1 MTVVI
6 GMLLMLNL
14 MILGGLTHAK
24 VNVVIANSIVV
35 VLVQIII
42 LVVVVVV
49 VVVVAAAAGVVVV
62 VVALA
67 LALAVAGVLPNKHK
81 LRFTMKQRI

>member
-49 VVVVAAAAGVVVV
+49 VVVAAAAGVV

>member
-1 MTVVI
+1 
-6 GMLLMLNL
+6 MLNL

-49 VVVVAAAAGVVVV
+49 VAAAAGVVVV
-62 VVALA
+62 A

>member
-49 VVVVAAAAGVVVV
+49 VVVAAAGVVVAL
-62 VVALA
+62 ALA

>member
-49 VVVVAAAAGVVVV
+49 VVVAAAGVVVV
-62 VVALA
+62 ALALA

>member
-1 MTVVI
+1 
-6 GMLLMLNL
+6 MLLMLNL

-24 VNVVIANSIVV
+24 VNVVIENSIVV

-49 VVVVAAAAGVVVV
+49 VVVAAAAGVV

>member
-1 MTVVI
+1 
-6 GMLLMLNL
+6 MLLMLNL

-49 VVVVAAAAGVVVV
+49 VVVAAAAGVV

-67 LALAVAGVLPNKHK
+67 LALAVASVLPNKHK
-81 LRFTMKQRI
+81 LCFTMKQRI

>member
-1 MTVVI
+1 
-6 GMLLMLNL
+6 MLLMLNL

-49 VVVVAAAAGVVVV
+49 VVVAAAAGVVV